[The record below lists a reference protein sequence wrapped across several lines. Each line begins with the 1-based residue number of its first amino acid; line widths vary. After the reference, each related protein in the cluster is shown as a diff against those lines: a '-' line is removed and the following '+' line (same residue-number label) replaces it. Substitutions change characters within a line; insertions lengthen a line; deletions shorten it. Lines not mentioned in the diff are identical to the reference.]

1 MRVALNLSG
10 RGVLLLVGALFSVVG
25 LVFVYT
31 GLQDATRERAYRDEG
46 ETVEAIVVAKSIER
60 ASRDSN
66 PATRYVIRYRFGA
79 PNGGSAEGRHVVDP
93 ETWERLEPGSAFRIT
108 YLPGSPQTS
117 RGAEASA
124 MASAVGMI
132 AAGSLLALIGLG
144 LLGWNARVLWRERR
158 LLSSGRAAQATVTAI
173 EPSNVAVNRVRQ
185 WIVRYRYSDHLGH
198 AHEGATGTIA
208 PETAHS
214 VEVGDTVEVRF
225 DAQHPEQ
232 SVWIAPRPA
241 AQRSTPSAW
250 KALRNIGLVVAV
262 LFLAL
267 VLGEAVPPLKALD
280 RIAMQYQHSLTAAAV
295 GMAAIGFLLFM
306 GGILYRIFG
315 GDGQAPTQ
323 AEIDDTSRN
332 LGIDADPAAG
342 RTSGYRFRGRSAG
355 ASFADEF
362 TLVEAKQAWRSGA
375 WRTSRR
381 WRANFVVTAGALMFA
396 LGLFGFFVVDA
407 PVGIKLLFV
416 AAVMYGIV
424 AAARR
429 WSRA

>member
-1 MRVALNLSG
+1 MRVALRLSG
-10 RGVLLLVGALFSVVG
+10 RGVLLLAGTLFSVVG

-31 GLQDATRERAYRDEG
+31 GLQDAARERAYRNKG

-60 ASRDSN
+60 ASREGN
-66 PATRYVIRYRFGA
+66 TATRYVIRYRFGA
-79 PNGGSAEGRHVVDP
+79 PEGGSAEGRHVVDP
-93 ETWERLEPGSAFRIT
+93 DTWERLEPGSAFRVT
-108 YLPGSPQTS
+108 YLPGAPQTS
-117 RGAEASA
+117 RGAETSA

-132 AAGSLLALIGLG
+132 AAGSLLAAIGLG
-144 LLGWNARVLWRERR
+144 LLAWNGRVLWRERR
-158 LLSSGRAAQATVTAI
+158 LVRSGRAAHGTVTAI

-185 WIVRYRYSDHLGH
+185 WIVRYRYSDHLGRT
-198 AHEGATGTIA
+198 HEGATSAIA
-208 PETAHS
+208 PQAAHS
-214 VEVGDTVEVRF
+214 VEVGSTVEVRF
-225 DAQHPEQ
+225 DAQRPEQ
-232 SVWIAPRPA
+232 SVWIAPQPA
-241 AQRSTPSAW
+241 PERGATPAW
-250 KALRNIGLVVAV
+250 KALRNIALVVAV

-280 RIAMQYQHSLTAAAV
+280 RIAMQYEHGLTAAAV

-332 LGIDADPAAG
+332 LGIDADPVAG

-362 TLVEAKQAWRSGA
+362 TLEEAKQAWRSGA
-375 WRTSRR
+375 WRTSPR

-396 LGLFGFFVVDA
+396 LGLFGFFVVGA
-407 PVGIKLLFV
+407 PAGIKLLYV
-416 AAVMYGIV
+416 CAVMYGIV
-424 AAARR
+424 AGARR